1 MPHLQPSVLA
11 SQLTSWA
18 STAFLEVGQ
27 VMHPCPDT
35 LATHRATEATR
46 SIILAAQLFRYRV
59 EGLSPAPAIPGIRA
73 LRTTGEM
80 DRSTRSTKLGSKTQG
95 KRPWSGGH
103 SPSSLENPSSSP
115 CPRGS
120 AGEREGGRER
130 LLVDVR
136 QGRRACARVRVRE

>member
-59 EGLSPAPAIPGIRA
+59 EGLSPAPAIPGI
-73 LRTTGEM
+73 L
-80 DRSTRSTKLGSKTQG
+80 
-95 KRPWSGGH
+95 
-103 SPSSLENPSSSP
+103 SSLAHNW
-115 CPRGS
+115 GN
-120 AGEREGGRER
+120 
-130 LLVDVR
+130 
-136 QGRRACARVRVRE
+136 